1 MKQLIIM
8 LLIALAFTSCK
19 KEEEEPLNF
28 IGNWTVDSYEENGVD
43 QTTLFKATYLN
54 YIIKF
59 DAANNYIETYT
70 IGVINFTNAGPWKLT
85 NNGTDLELTN
95 QADNVKRYIKIEE
108 LNTSSATITENS
120 GEKSYNLRKI

>member
-8 LLIALAFTSCK
+8 LVVALAFTSCK
-19 KEEEEPLNF
+19 KEEDEPINF
-28 IGNWTVDSYEENGVD
+28 IGTWTVDSYEENGID
-43 QTTLFKATYLN
+43 QTTLFKATYLD

-59 DAANNYIETYT
+59 DASSNYIETYK
-70 IGVINFTNAGPWKLT
+70 IGAINFTNAGPWKLT

-108 LNTSSATITENS
+108 HNTSSATITENS